1 MSGNI
6 KYFVLILSN
15 YWPRLAAPQN
25 SDMMTTNHAPHS
37 LPGESLVPIRT
48 VSSLTGVNSVT
59 LRAWERR
66 YDLIK
71 PVRTPKGH
79 RLYTMAD
86 VGLIQRVVTLLDHG
100 MSIGQVRGV
109 LDADQARSEPANEPP
124 SDLGPWPSYQ
134 DRLLRAIAAFD
145 DAELHE
151 VYNEVL
157 SFYPVDIVT
166 SRLIVPLLRELGERW
181 AQGLGSIAEE
191 HFFSVFLRNKLGARF
206 HHLNRDRRGP
216 RLLGACLPGE
226 QHEVGLLLFALAAL
240 DRDYRVVLL
249 GANTPL
255 AELPPVVERTTI
267 QAIVLAGS
275 ADFTPSVI
283 ERELPSLCRA
293 VALPVFVGGRMVDRH
308 SNAIAAAGAIPLGDD
323 LNAAL
328 RGIEATLAR
337 R

>member
-1 MSGNI
+1 M
-6 KYFVLILSN
+6 KV
-15 YWPRLAAPQN
+15 
-25 SDMMTTNHAPHS
+25 NHASHQS
-37 LPGESLVPIRT
+37 YGLPSAGLVPIRT

-86 VGLIQRVVTLLDHG
+86 VELIQRVVALLNHG
-100 MSIGQVRGV
+100 MSIGQVRQV
-109 LDADQARSEPANEPP
+109 LDRDPAQFDPAPAPEPEVDSWRNTEE
-124 SDLGPWPSYQ
+124 
-134 DRLLRAIAAFD
+134 RLLHAIADFD
-145 DAELHE
+145 EDALHAI
-151 VYNEVL
+151 YNDVL
-157 SFYPVDIVT
+157 ALYPVDIVT
-166 SRLIVPLLRELGERW
+166 HRLIVPLLRKLGERW

-216 RLLGACLPGE
+216 TLLAACLPGE

-240 DRDYRVVLL
+240 DRDYRLVLL
-249 GANTPL
+249 GPNTPL
-255 AELPPVVERTTI
+255 GELPPVIERAAI

-275 ADFTPSVI
+275 PEVAAPVI
-283 ERELPSLCRA
+283 EEQLPWLCQTVR
-293 VALPVFVGGRMVDRH
+293 LPVFVGGRVVSAYR
-308 SNAIAAAGAIPLGDD
+308 STLIAAGAIPLDDD
-323 LNAAL
+323 LNVAL
-328 RGIEATLAR
+328 RGIDATLVR

>member
-1 MSGNI
+1 M
-6 KYFVLILSN
+6 KV
-15 YWPRLAAPQN
+15 
-25 SDMMTTNHAPHS
+25 NHASHPPYG
-37 LPGESLVPIRT
+37 LPSAGLVPIRT

-86 VGLIQRVVTLLDHG
+86 VELIQRVVALLNHG
-100 MSIGQVRGV
+100 MSIGQVRQV
-109 LDADQARSEPANEPP
+109 LDRDPAQFDPAPAPEPEVDSWRNTEE
-124 SDLGPWPSYQ
+124 
-134 DRLLRAIAAFD
+134 RLLHAIADFD
-145 DAELHE
+145 EDALHAI
-151 VYNEVL
+151 YNDVL
-157 SFYPVDIVT
+157 ALYPVDIVT
-166 SRLIVPLLRELGERW
+166 HRLIVPLLRKLGERW

-216 RLLGACLPGE
+216 TLLAACLPGE

-240 DRDYRVVLL
+240 DRDYRLVLL
-249 GANTPL
+249 GPNTPL
-255 AELPPVVERTTI
+255 GELPPVIERAAI

-275 ADFTPSVI
+275 PEVAAPVI
-283 ERELPSLCRA
+283 EEQLPWLCQTVR
-293 VALPVFVGGRMVDRH
+293 LPVFVGGQVVSAYR
-308 SNAIAAAGAIPLGDD
+308 SLLITAGAIPLDDD
-323 LNAAL
+323 LNVAL
-328 RGIEATLAR
+328 REIDATLAR

>member
-1 MSGNI
+1 
-6 KYFVLILSN
+6 
-15 YWPRLAAPQN
+15 
-25 SDMMTTNHAPHS
+25 MMKVNHDHHG
-37 LPGESLVPIRT
+37 LPGEGLVPIRT

-66 YDLIK
+66 YDLVK

-86 VGLIQRVVTLLDHG
+86 VDLIHQVVTLLDNG
-100 MSIGQVRGV
+100 MSIGQVRQV
-109 LDADQARSEPANEPP
+109 LDADQARPEPAREPP

-181 AQGLGSIAEE
+181 AKGLGSIAEE

-216 RLLGACLPGE
+216 RLLAACLPGE

-249 GANTPL
+249 GPNTPL
-255 AELPPVVERTTI
+255 AELPPVVERAAI

-275 ADFTPSVI
+275 ANLAATVI
-283 ERELPSLCRA
+283 ERELPTLCRA
-293 VALPVFVGGRMVDRH
+293 VALPVFVGGRVVTRH
-308 SNAIAAAGAIPLGDD
+308 SDGIVAAGAIPLGDE
-323 LNAAL
+323 LNRAL
-328 RGIEATLAR
+328 RGIDATLAR